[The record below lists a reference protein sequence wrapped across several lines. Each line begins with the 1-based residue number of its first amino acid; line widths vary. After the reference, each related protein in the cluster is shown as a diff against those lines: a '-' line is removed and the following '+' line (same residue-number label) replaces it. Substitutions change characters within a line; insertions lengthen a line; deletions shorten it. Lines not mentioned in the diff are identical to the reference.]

1 MSKKLGGETVMKMIT
16 VYHGGTEPVKHP
28 LCKLGRAHLDF
39 GQGFYLTDIRR
50 QAEAWAAITA
60 GRRNMKPMLNIYLL
74 DRETILKEARYKIF
88 KAYDIEWLEFIVASR
103 QGHNVA
109 EKYDYIEGGI
119 ADDRV
124 IDTVNLYM
132 AGLMDVN
139 TALTRL
145 SMHSPNNQICILNQ
159 DIADKHLTYYGTEQL

>member
-1 MSKKLGGETVMKMIT
+1 MKTRT
-16 VYHGGTEPVKHP
+16 VYHGGTEPVMHP
-28 LCKLGRAHLDF
+28 VCKFGRANLDF
-39 GQGFYLTDIRR
+39 GCGFYLTDIRR
-50 QAEAWAAITA
+50 QAESWAAITA
-60 GRRNMKPMLNIYLL
+60 SRRNQRPLLNIYRL
-74 DRETILKEARYKIF
+74 DKEAILKEACCKIF

-109 EKYDYIEGGI
+109 ERYDYIEGGI

-132 AGLMDVN
+132 TGLMDIN

-159 DIADKHLTYYGTEQL
+159 DIADKHLVYYGTEQL